1 MKRAKLT
8 HWRNDLIF
16 RFLVLILG
24 PAGSGVNILELGR
37 AFGSLFTDQLFCQLT
52 AYKAGTRGALLRGL
66 QTYLSEMTVLPPSS
80 WDNKMRLEPPKNPP
94 TLETRLVNRVAIRD
108 KIKFSE
114 EKDEEGFDDKDEE
127 NLLRT
132 KNDAGHD
139 DEEGLQFTGRLFGG
153 LMDDIRRKAPWY
165 LSDFTDAFNIQVQC
179 PVRC

>member
-1 MKRAKLT
+1 M
-8 HWRNDLIF
+8 F

-37 AFGSLFTDQLFCQLT
+37 AFGSLFTDQLFCQLS
-52 AYKAGTRGALLRGL
+52 AYKAGTRAALLRGL

-94 TLETRLVNRVAIRD
+94 TLETRLVNRVAIRE

-114 EKDEEGFDDKDEE
+114 EKDTDDFDDKDEE
-127 NLLRT
+127 NLLMA

-165 LSDFTDAFNIQVQC
+165 ISDFTDAINIQVKC
-179 PVRC
+179 LV